1 MRKECLVDLALN
13 QVASKSRH
21 YSMGY
26 ISQGKEIKDVVDSRF
41 ECQKNVSISQTPT
54 DIVDMWAA
62 SEVKTLSH

>member
-1 MRKECLVDLALN
+1 
-13 QVASKSRH
+13 
-21 YSMGY
+21 MGY

-62 SEVKTLSH
+62 SEVKTLFLTDT